1 MKWRK
6 WEPEHAEKAHEMRRS
21 LPFAWG
27 AFEKA
32 LKRRGC
38 PVCQVLREW
47 EQRSLFSFLYEGM
60 MSPPF
65 CQKFLDGGGFCARH
79 FFMVTHLGTNFWSV
93 GAFEVANLCVPLVAK
108 AIMGI
113 TRSAKSRSKPRAGLL
128 FRRPAR
134 SQPIAPGHGC
144 IFCLEIRDTEQGLIG
159 VLEKLADEED
169 FGRQISANGLCLRH
183 GRKAMESWKQASK
196 RGWLQDLMLRHAV
209 ELAGDLKEFI
219 RKHEHRYRQ
228 EAIGREADAVRR
240 TMEFLI
246 GLESQIPCGKAE

>member
-108 AIMGI
+108 AKR
-113 TRSAKSRSKPRAGLL
+113 RSADPQNFVLS
-128 FRRPAR
+128 
-134 SQPIAPGHGC
+134 
-144 IFCLEIRDTEQGLIG
+144 QGLVCSSGGRLG
-159 VLEKLADEED
+159 VNPL
-169 FGRQISANGLCLRH
+169 RQVTVAS
-183 GRKAMESWKQASK
+183 SVWKSGT
-196 RGWLQDLMLRHAV
+196 RNWD
-209 ELAGDLKEFI
+209 
-219 RKHEHRYRQ
+219 
-228 EAIGREADAVRR
+228 
-240 TMEFLI
+240 
-246 GLESQIPCGKAE
+246 